1 MDPLGWAATGRT
13 TARCGLP
20 GTVRVSPRAALR
32 TVRWLVLRSASF
44 LEPQGR
50 LTGVATRDGLPMSNQ
65 GDERTSS
72 GFAVLARTRVTANLV
87 DALRRV
93 AVTRL

>member
-1 MDPLGWAATGRT
+1 
-13 TARCGLP
+13 
-20 GTVRVSPRAALR
+20 
-32 TVRWLVLRSASF
+32 
-44 LEPQGR
+44 
-50 LTGVATRDGLPMSNQ
+50 MSNQ

-72 GFAVLARTRVTANLV
+72 GFAVLARTRVTDDANLV